1 VSTVTEAVASAL
13 AGAGLVDVGENDAL
27 ILQIRDA
34 VPEVGICGHG
44 AGADIVH
51 DAALA
56 ARAGADLICRDPGTA
71 AGAVQRGIKPE
82 RILLQ
87 TAPDDVRAASR
98 SGWAALVDLDPGT
111 LADLDPGTLA
121 DLDPGTLADLDPGTL
136 ADLDPGTLVDLD
148 PGTLADL
155 DPGTLVGL
163 DQGTESLARAEAV
176 AAVCAW
182 TGAKVIRTRH
192 VAEIRRCLDMT
203 ESILGLRRP
212 AWTLRGL
219 A

>member
-1 VSTVTEAVASAL
+1 MLAPVCTVTEAVAAAA
-13 AGAGLVDVGENDAL
+13 AGAGLVDVGEDDAL

-44 AGADIVH
+44 GDADIVH

-56 ARAGADLICRDPGTA
+56 ARAGAGLICRDPGTA
-71 AGAVQRGIKPE
+71 ASAVQRGIAPE
-82 RILLQ
+82 WILVQ
-87 TAPDDVRAASR
+87 TAPEDVRVTSR
-98 SGWAALVDLDPGT
+98 SGWAALVDLD
-111 LADLDPGTLA
+111 
-121 DLDPGTLADLDPGTL
+121 
-136 ADLDPGTLVDLD
+136 
-148 PGTLADL
+148 
-155 DPGTLVGL
+155 
-163 DQGTESLARAEAV
+163 QGTDALARAEAV

-182 TGAKVIRTRH
+182 VGVKVIRTRQ

>member
-1 VSTVTEAVASAL
+1 MLAPVSTVTEAVASAL

-111 LADLDPGTLA
+111 L
-121 DLDPGTLADLDPGTL
+121 
-136 ADLDPGTLVDLD
+136 VDLD
-148 PGTLADL
+148 PGTEA
-155 DPGTLVGL
+155 
-163 DQGTESLARAEAV
+163 LARTEAV

>member
-1 VSTVTEAVASAL
+1 VLAPVSTVTEAVASAL

-121 DLDPGTLADLDPGTL
+121 DLDPGTLV
-136 ADLDPGTLVDLD
+136 DLDPGTLV
-148 PGTLADL
+148 DL

>member
-111 LADLDPGTLA
+111 LV
-121 DLDPGTLADLDPGTL
+121 
-136 ADLDPGTLVDLD
+136 DLDPGTLVDLD
-148 PGTLADL
+148 PGTEA
-155 DPGTLVGL
+155 
-163 DQGTESLARAEAV
+163 LARTEAV

>member
-1 VSTVTEAVASAL
+1 VLAPVSTVTEAVASAL

-111 LADLDPGTLA
+111 LVDLDPGTLV
-121 DLDPGTLADLDPGTL
+121 
-136 ADLDPGTLVDLD
+136 DLDPGTLVDLD

>member
-1 VSTVTEAVASAL
+1 MSLRWGYSTPITVLAPVSTVTEAIASAL
-13 AGAGLVDVGENDAL
+13 AGAGLVDVGEDDAL

-44 AGADIVH
+44 GGADIVY
-51 DAALA
+51 DDALA
-56 ARAGADLICRDPGTA
+56 ARAGSGLICRDTGTA
-71 AGAVQRGIKPE
+71 ASAVQRGIAPE

-87 TAPDDVRAASR
+87 TAPGDIEATSR
-98 SGWAALVDLDPGT
+98 SGWAALVDLD
-111 LADLDPGTLA
+111 
-121 DLDPGTLADLDPGTL
+121 
-136 ADLDPGTLVDLD
+136 
-148 PGTLADL
+148 
-155 DPGTLVGL
+155 
-163 DQGTESLARAEAV
+163 QGTDALARAEAV

-182 TGAKVIRTRH
+182 VGAKVIRTRH

>member
-111 LADLDPGTLA
+111 LV
-121 DLDPGTLADLDPGTL
+121 
-136 ADLDPGTLVDLD
+136 DLDPGTLVDLD
-148 PGTLADL
+148 PGTLVDL

>member
-111 LADLDPGTLA
+111 LV
-121 DLDPGTLADLDPGTL
+121 
-136 ADLDPGTLVDLD
+136 DLDPGTLV
-148 PGTLADL
+148 DL

>member
-1 VSTVTEAVASAL
+1 VLAPVSAGAEAVASAL
-13 AGAGLVDVGENDAL
+13 AGAGLVDVGEDDAL
-27 ILQIRDA
+27 IPQIRRA
-34 VPEVGICGHG
+34 VPGVGICGHG
-44 AGADIVH
+44 AGADVVY

-56 ARAGADLICRDPGTA
+56 ARAGAGLICRDPGA
-71 AGAVQRGIKPE
+71 AASAVQRGIAPE

-87 TAPDDVRAASR
+87 TAPDDVAEAAR
-98 SGWAALVDLDPGT
+98 SGWAALVDLDRETLDSGT
-111 LADLDPGTLA
+111 LDGGT
-121 DLDPGTLADLDPGTL
+121 G
-136 ADLDPGTLVDLD
+136 
-148 PGTLADL
+148 
-155 DPGTLVGL
+155 
-163 DQGTESLARAEAV
+163 SLARAEAI

-182 TGAKVIRTRH
+182 AGAKVIRTRH

>member
-111 LADLDPGTLA
+111 LADLDPGTL
-121 DLDPGTLADLDPGTL
+121 
-136 ADLDPGTLVDLD
+136 
-148 PGTLADL
+148 
-155 DPGTLVGL
+155 VGL

>member
-1 VSTVTEAVASAL
+1 MSLQWGYSTGITVLAPVSSVTEAVASAL
-13 AGAGLVDVGENDAL
+13 AGAGLVDVGEDDAL
-27 ILQIRDA
+27 IPQIRDA
-34 VPEVGICGHG
+34 LPEVGICGHG

-56 ARAGADLICRDPGTA
+56 ARAGAGLICRDAGAA
-71 AGAVQRGIKPE
+71 AGAGQRGIKPE

-87 TAPDDVRAASR
+87 TAPDDVQEVSR
-98 SGWAALVDLDPGT
+98 SGWAALVDLDQATLAQGT
-111 LADLDPGTLA
+111 LAQGTLA
-121 DLDPGTLADLDPGTL
+121 
-136 ADLDPGTLVDLD
+136 
-148 PGTLADL
+148 
-155 DPGTLVGL
+155 
-163 DQGTESLARAEAV
+163 QGTESLAWAEAI

-182 TGAKVIRTRH
+182 AGAKVIRTRH
-192 VAEIRRCLDMT
+192 VAEIRRSLDMT

>member
-111 LADLDPGTLA
+111 LADLDPGTLV
-121 DLDPGTLADLDPGTL
+121 
-136 ADLDPGTLVDLD
+136 DLDPGTLVDLD
-148 PGTLADL
+148 PGTLVDL

>member
-1 VSTVTEAVASAL
+1 MLAPVSTGTEAVASAL
-13 AGAGLVDVGENDAL
+13 AGAGLVDVGEDDAL
-27 ILQIRDA
+27 IPQIRRA

-44 AGADIVH
+44 AGADIVY

-56 ARAGADLICRDPGTA
+56 ARAGVGLICRDAGTA
-71 AGAVQRGIKPE
+71 ASAVQRGIKPE

-87 TAPDDVRAASR
+87 TAPGDVRVASR
-98 SGWAALVDLDPGT
+98 SGWAALVDLD
-111 LADLDPGTLA
+111 
-121 DLDPGTLADLDPGTL
+121 
-136 ADLDPGTLVDLD
+136 
-148 PGTLADL
+148 
-155 DPGTLVGL
+155 
-163 DQGTESLARAEAV
+163 QGTETLAGAEAI

-182 TGAKVIRTRH
+182 AGAKVIRTRH

>member
-1 VSTVTEAVASAL
+1 MTAMTNTTGTYESCHARPVMSLRWGYSTGITVLAPVSTVTEAVASAL

-34 VPEVGICGHG
+34 VPEAGICGHG

-98 SGWAALVDLDPGT
+98 SGWAALV
-111 LADLDPGTLA
+111 A
-121 DLDPGTLADLDPGTL
+121 
-136 ADLDPGTLVDLD
+136 LDPGTLVDLD
-148 PGTLADL
+148 PGTLVDL

-182 TGAKVIRTRH
+182 TGAKVIR
-192 VAEIRRCLDMT
+192 
-203 ESILGLRRP
+203 
-212 AWTLRGL
+212 
-219 A
+219 

>member
-1 VSTVTEAVASAL
+1 VLAPVSTVTEAVASAL

-111 LADLDPGTLA
+111 LV
-121 DLDPGTLADLDPGTL
+121 
-136 ADLDPGTLVDLD
+136 DLDPGTLVDLD
-148 PGTLADL
+148 PGTLVDL

>member
-1 VSTVTEAVASAL
+1 MSLQWGYSTGITVLAPVSTVTEAVASAL
-13 AGAGLVDVGENDAL
+13 AGAGLVDVGEDDAL
-27 ILQIRDA
+27 IPQIRDA
-34 VPEVGICGHG
+34 LPDVGICGHG

-56 ARAGADLICRDPGTA
+56 ARSGAGLICQDAGAA
-71 AGAVQRGIKPE
+71 ASAGQRGIKPE

-87 TAPDDVRAASR
+87 TAPDDVQEASR
-98 SGWAALVDLDPGT
+98 SGWA
-111 LADLDPGTLA
+111 
-121 DLDPGTLADLDPGTL
+121 
-136 ADLDPGTLVDLD
+136 TLVDLD
-148 PGTLADL
+148 QGTWA
-155 DPGTLVGL
+155 
-163 DQGTESLARAEAV
+163 QGTESLARAEAI

-182 TGAKVIRTRH
+182 AGAKVIRTRH
-192 VAEIRRCLDMT
+192 VAEIRRSLDMT